1 MDPEA
6 RPPDLA
12 GDMLEPHSVAGK
24 GREMG
29 EQGGEGT
36 EGRGGASGVRRGVD
50 LGRPPP
56 PLAASAVMAG
66 VVGD

>member
-1 MDPEA
+1 M
-6 RPPDLA
+6 
-12 GDMLEPHSVAGK
+12 AGK